1 MAQKER
7 TEGQA
12 TWGVGQGLSLGLCF
26 LVCKM
31 ELKVLPT
38 PQPPPPPLAGG
49 RRWKAVS
56 TVLGPRGCSEMYSW
70 APGSSAQ
77 GARLGFSAHL

>member
-38 PQPPPPPLAGG
+38 PQPPPTPPRWGQEMEGSLHSAG
-49 RRWKAVS
+49 
-56 TVLGPRGCSEMYSW
+56 
-70 APGSSAQ
+70 APW
-77 GARLGFSAHL
+77 LL